1 MIFIFNNSVEYRI
14 CTKLTARVL
23 AGPYTLS
30 VFDGEEWV
38 LKDSKDMAQIL
49 AVMFSG
55 ESDKLRIRTLLG
67 KFVGDILLLH
77 GDGENVI
84 ANWTDNQD
92 TNDLIKE
99 VHQAAS

>member
-14 CTKLTARVL
+14 CTKLIARVL

-67 KFVGDILLLH
+67 KFVGDI
-77 GDGENVI
+77 

-92 TNDLIKE
+92 TNELIKE
-99 VHQAAS
+99 AHQAAS